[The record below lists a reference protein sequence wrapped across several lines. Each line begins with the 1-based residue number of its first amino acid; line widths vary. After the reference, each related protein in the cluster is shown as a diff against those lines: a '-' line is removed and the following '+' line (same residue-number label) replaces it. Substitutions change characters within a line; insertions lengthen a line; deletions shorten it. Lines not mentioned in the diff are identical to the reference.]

1 MEKIDKKL
9 SSILSKVLFYSFLVF
24 SNIVADLINLFLS
37 YLFQKRR

>member
-9 SSILSKVLFYSFLVF
+9 SLMLLKVLFYGFMVF
-24 SNIVADLINLFLS
+24 NNILADLINLFLS